1 MQRADVFVNNEQAG
15 FLIQESDSRYRFE
28 YLSEYIGEPI
38 SLTMPVRAQA
48 YEFEKFPA
56 FFDGL
61 LPEGAQL
68 EALLRQKKIDRSD
81 FFNQLLAVGEDL
93 VGAVSVKPTEL

>member
-1 MQRADVFVNNEQAG
+1 MQRANVFVNNQLAG
-15 FLIQESDSRYRFE
+15 TLSAESPNQYRFE
-28 YLSEYIGEPI
+28 YLPGYSGDPI
-38 SLTMPVRAQA
+38 SLTMPVREQL
-48 YEFEKFPA
+48 YVFEKFPA

-61 LPEGAQL
+61 LPEGSQL

-93 VGAVSVKPTEL
+93 VGAVTVKPILS